1 MAQTVDGVLPS
12 LMRISVALADH
23 LVVSIVKQPLKLD
36 SGPGIKKT
44 ANAYLVPVVLIL
56 VELIAVGVEQTVT
69 ATLAHLQVPVVVFL
83 VLLTRF
89 GAPLRVSRAHFFY
102 WGQLWEG
109 CITIIDFV
117 LLLDFVMLWVCCCW
131 RVSVTCCAV
140 PLNRIGERGTV

>member
-1 MAQTVDGVLPS
+1 MRLPVVSLRVQTVDGVLPS

-23 LVVSIVKQPLKLD
+23 LVVSIVKQLLKLG

-56 VELIAVGVEQTVT
+56 MELIAVGVEQTAT

-83 VLLTRF
+83 VLLTGF
-89 GAPLRVSRAHFFY
+89 GAPLRVSRAH
-102 WGQLWEG
+102 
-109 CITIIDFV
+109 IDFV

-140 PLNRIGERGTV
+140 PLKRIGERGTV

>member
-1 MAQTVDGVLPS
+1 ML
-12 LMRISVALADH
+12 ISVALADH

-83 VLLTRF
+83 VLLTGF

-102 WGQLWEG
+102 WDNCGRV
-109 CITIIDFV
+109 V
-117 LLLDFVMLWVCCCW
+117 LLLLISCCCLILL
-131 RVSVTCCAV
+131 CCGCV
-140 PLNRIGERGTV
+140 VVGK